1 MSDIETQL
9 KKLDQRILSLKQ
21 KKAAANETLRKRDAR
36 LKIELGGL
44 VFTAE
49 LNDQLPD
56 LKDKDGEARAI
67 ILGVLAAACD
77 QLDNPEYRSAML
89 NRGRQVFVFKARSKN
104 RARSKG

>member
-44 VFTAE
+44 VFTSD
-49 LNDQLPD
+49 LHNLLPD
-56 LKDKDGEARAI
+56 LKDKDGDARAI
-67 ILGVLAAACD
+67 ILGILAAASD
-77 QLDNPEYRSAML
+77 QLENQEYRTAML
-89 NRGRQVFVFKARSKN
+89 QRGRQVFTFKARMKT
-104 RARSKG
+104 RRKDKR